1 MDACMLFLSI
11 TPSKLPQ
18 NYRLEQRGQSGTSP
32 YRRRPFKGVYPRACP
47 LASYIY
53 CGFPNPSFIKDKTQA
68 AVINIVSFRIFI
80 DSSFRMLFNIHFH
93 LK

>member
-1 MDACMLFLSI
+1 MEY
-11 TPSKLPQ
+11 T
-18 NYRLEQRGQSGTSP
+18 
-32 YRRRPFKGVYPRACP
+32 PRACP

-80 DSSFRMLFNIHFH
+80 DSMFRMLFNIHFN
-93 LK
+93 LKWPLKKMMRLYIQKLQGVWNEIKNFKKNS